1 MTESHHSTPTA
12 PLTAARDRGPSQY
25 FHGRIRIQRNFKELL
40 KRATQAGN
48 GTTFLIQGAPGVGK
62 TALLYECEKHA
73 RAREW
78 EVAKIGVRS
87 LWDPNKLLDSLGLG
101 DNYEVIEKSTQF
113 GLKYFFRRGYK
124 SSRPEPTVENILKEW
139 NQPLLLIL
147 DEAQRLSGKSAP
159 PKDQGD
165 AVGDILASIHKGK
178 MGRPVTLLAAGLG
191 TTLKALGEFRVSRFA
206 EDCLV
211 ELGALSTES
220 ERSVIQDWL
229 KKEGGAQGDPTAWID
244 AIARET
250 HGFPLHIQSYARRA
264 ADQLTAND
272 GVMTPGGLSA
282 ALEAGRE
289 GRKVYYKQ
297 RVFDFRVD
305 QLRSLA
311 RAIATVP
318 QGASAEY
325 RDIVSILAQEYG
337 EDGAGDLFKRLEADG
352 LLAQSG
358 MGYAV
363 PIPSM
368 HAWLTDEYVR
378 EN

>member
-1 MTESHHSTPTA
+1 MGS
-12 PLTAARDRGPSQY
+12 
-25 FHGRIRIQRNFKELL
+25 
-40 KRATQAGN
+40 
-48 GTTFLIQGAPGVGK
+48 
-62 TALLYECEKHA
+62 
-73 RAREW
+73 
-78 EVAKIGVRS
+78 
-87 LWDPNKLLDSLGLG
+87 
-101 DNYEVIEKSTQF
+101 
-113 GLKYFFRRGYK
+113 
-124 SSRPEPTVENILKEW
+124 
-139 NQPLLLIL
+139 QPLLLIL

-165 AVGDILASIHKGK
+165 AVGDILAAIHNGK
-178 MGRPVTLLAAGLG
+178 LGRPVILLAAGLG
-191 TTLKALGEFRVSRFA
+191 TTLKAIGEFRVSWFA
-206 EDCLV
+206 EKCFV
-211 ELGALSTES
+211 ELGALNKGA
-220 ERSVIQDWL
+220 ERAVIQDWI
-229 KKEGGAQGDPTAWID
+229 KKEGGAKGDPTEWID

-250 HGFPLHIQSYARRA
+250 HGWPQHIQSFARRA

-311 RAIATVP
+311 RAIATIP

-325 RDIVSILAQEYG
+325 RDIVSSLAQEYG
-337 EDGAGDLFKRLEADG
+337 EDGADDLFKRLETEG

-368 HAWLTDEYVR
+368 HAWLTDEHVR
-378 EN
+378 EKVNSPREPQMSRGLSERRSGSEC